1 MAESPETPASP
12 AAPAAHSPHATP
24 GTPATPAPRATREAT
39 AGGERVAHV
48 GLVGLG
54 RMGRNLFRLLHD
66 SADLRLEAVSDAA
79 APATLAYL
87 LRFDTL
93 LGRFP
98 APISQDGD
106 VLRVGRSYRSQASQG
121 SQGSQGSQAS
131 QERQVR
137 LLPAK
142 PAGEIP
148 WGELGIDTVIDAG
161 APGRGRAEI
170 ERHLAA
176 GARRVFLTSE
186 PAEAPDIT
194 VAMGVNDGQLR
205 REHRIVCN
213 ASSTVQATAPIARI
227 LLDTFGIRRA
237 IVTTVHAYTDEQ
249 RLADQ
254 PADEPRRGR
263 AAAENIIPRE
273 TAAAAVL
280 SELLPELRG
289 KLTGLAMSVPVAN
302 GSVVDLVCWHDR
314 PVTVEEVNRVVRE
327 AAAAPPFRGI
337 LAYEDS
343 AIVSSDILGSEAS
356 GTFDSMATMALAGH
370 ASKTLTWFDNGWGVA
385 HRLIELIR
393 RFLEIDAHA
402 AHSETGGDGKELRP

>member
-12 AAPAAHSPHATP
+12 AASAAHSAHATP
-24 GTPATPAPRATREAT
+24 GTAATPATRATRQAP

-54 RMGRNLFRLLHD
+54 RMGRNVFRLLHD

-98 APISQDGD
+98 APIALDGD
-106 VLRVGRSYRSQASQG
+106 VLRIGRSQG
-121 SQGSQGSQAS
+121 SQGSQDSQRA
-131 QERQVR
+131 QVR

-142 PAGEIP
+142 PPGEIP

-161 APGRGRAEI
+161 AAGRGRAEI

-176 GARRVFLTSE
+176 GARRVFLTSQ
-186 PAEAPDIT
+186 PAGAPDIT

-213 ASSTVQATAPIARI
+213 ASSTVQAAAPIAH
-227 LLDTFGIRRA
+227 LLLNAFGIRRA
-237 IVTTVHAYTDEQ
+237 ILTVVHGYADDQ

-254 PADEPRRGR
+254 PADEPRSGR

-273 TAAAAVL
+273 TGDAAVL
-280 SELLPELRG
+280 SELLPGLRG
-289 KLTGLAMSVPVAN
+289 KLNGLAMSVPVPR

-327 AAAAPPFRGI
+327 AVAAPPWRGI

-356 GTFDSMATMALAGH
+356 GTFDSLATMALAGH
-370 ASKTLTWFDNGWGVA
+370 ASKTLTWFDDGWGVA

-393 RFLEIDAHA
+393 RFQEIDAHA
-402 AHSETGGDGKELRP
+402 AHSETGGDVKELRP

>member
-12 AAPAAHSPHATP
+12 AAHSAHATP
-24 GTPATPAPRATREAT
+24 GTPATPATRATRQAA

-54 RMGRNLFRLLHD
+54 RMGRNVFRLLHD
-66 SADLRLEAVSDAA
+66 STDLRLEAVSDAA
-79 APATLAYL
+79 PPATLAYL

-98 APISQDGD
+98 APISLDGD
-106 VLRVGRSYRSQASQG
+106 VLRVGRDNRSHG
-121 SQGSQGSQAS
+121 SQGSEVSQGS
-131 QERQVR
+131 QVR
-137 LLPAK
+137 LLPAR
-142 PAGEIP
+142 PPGEIP

-161 APGRGRAEI
+161 EAGRGRAEI

-176 GARRVFLTSE
+176 GARRVFLTSQ
-186 PAEAPDIT
+186 PAGAPDIT
-194 VAMGVNDGQLR
+194 VAMGVNDSQLR
-205 REHRIVCN
+205 REHRIVCL
-213 ASSTVQATAPIARI
+213 ASSTVQAAAPVASI
-227 LLDTFGIRRA
+227 LRDAFGIRRA
-237 IVTTVHAYTDEQ
+237 ILTTVDAYTDEQ
-249 RLADQ
+249 RLADV

-273 TAAAAVL
+273 TGDAAVL

-289 KLTGLAMSVPVAN
+289 KLTGLAMSVPVPN

-327 AAAAPPFRGI
+327 AVAAPPFRGI

-370 ASKTLTWFDNGWGVA
+370 ASKTLTWFDNSWGAA

-393 RFLEIDAHA
+393 RCQEIDARA
-402 AHSETGGDGKELRP
+402 AHSETGGDVKELRP

>member
-1 MAESPETPASP
+1 M
-12 AAPAAHSPHATP
+12 
-24 GTPATPAPRATREAT
+24 PATRATRQA
-39 AGGERVAHV
+39 AASGGRVAHV

-54 RMGRNLFRLLHD
+54 RMGRNVFRLLHD

-98 APISQDGD
+98 EPITLDGD
-106 VLRVGRSYRSQASQG
+106 GLRVGRSPG
-121 SQGSQGSQAS
+121 SQGSQGSQ
-131 QERQVR
+131 VR

-142 PAGEIP
+142 PPGEIP

-161 APGRGRAEI
+161 AAGRGRAEI

-176 GARRVFLTSE
+176 GARRVFLTSQ
-186 PAEAPDIT
+186 PAGAPDIT

-213 ASSTVQATAPIARI
+213 ASSTVQAAAPVARI
-227 LLDTFGIRRA
+227 LHDAFGIRRA
-237 IVTTVHAYTDEQ
+237 ILTTVHAYTDEQ
-249 RLADQ
+249 RLADV

-263 AAAENIIPRE
+263 AAAENIIPQE
-273 TAAAAVL
+273 TGDAAVL

-289 KLTGLAMSVPVAN
+289 KLTGLAMSVPVPN

-327 AAAAPPFRGI
+327 AVAAPPFQGI
-337 LAYEDS
+337 FAYEDS
-343 AIVSSDILGSEAS
+343 AIVSSDVLGSEAS

-370 ASKTLTWFDNGWGVA
+370 ASKTLTWFDNSWGAA

-393 RFLEIDAHA
+393 RCQELDAHA
-402 AHSETGGDGKELRP
+402 AHSETGGDVKELRP